1 MKDSINSTY
10 MGQKRI
16 AQTIPCMST
25 SNKPSYVSYFQI
37 CRHLHRISMVTIQLK
52 CDFNSHFSSKLNL
65 LYEQREET
73 DLTLWLVKLAKPVKS
88 LIWNIHTCLIWFNGT
103 EREVLSWDCELC
115 YYVEES
121 WFANIRQP
129 NLQKH
134 QSRRCMRP
142 HLRAYIVIVSGTNRN
157 KSSLLI

>member
-16 AQTIPCMST
+16 AQTIPCMSS

-121 WFANIRQP
+121 
-129 NLQKH
+129 
-134 QSRRCMRP
+134 
-142 HLRAYIVIVSGTNRN
+142 
-157 KSSLLI
+157 

>member
-10 MGQKRI
+10 MGQERI

-73 DLTLWLVKLAKPVKS
+73 DLTLWLVK
-88 LIWNIHTCLIWFNGT
+88 W
-103 EREVLSWDCELC
+103 
-115 YYVEES
+115 
-121 WFANIRQP
+121 
-129 NLQKH
+129 
-134 QSRRCMRP
+134 QSQSNRS
-142 HLRAYIVIVSGTNRN
+142 SGTFTRASFGSMVQKGKFSAGIASFVTMLKKVDLPTFGNPTCRN
-157 KSSLLI
+157 INPEGV